1 MTNSH
6 ASSLALLG
14 GTPEITTHDRHFSW
28 PPIDSRDIE
37 AVTGQVMEAISIPD
51 RSGIVADLEDALAA
65 WLGVRHVV
73 TTCTGTAALHSMY
86 AAAGISPGDEV
97 LVPALTFHAT
107 ATPLL
112 HLGARP
118 VLVDVGADGQ
128 LDLDAAARLVSP
140 RTKAMV
146 AVHLWGLPEN
156 AHALTAFASEHD
168 VMLLEDGSHAHGA
181 SWGGRLVG
189 TYGRAAAFSLNGPK
203 PLSAGEG
210 GFVATDDTDLYYRLL
225 LHGQYNKRCRTEIPA
240 GHPLA
245 KYATTGQGLK
255 LRIHPLAAALA
266 RAQLPRLEGYL
277 TGRAACAER
286 LCAAL
291 ENVPGL
297 RVPRLNPGARA
308 SWYALPLRYEPA
320 ELGGLP
326 IARFLAA
333 VHAEGATEVDL
344 PGSTRPLGDHPLF
357 HTPSELIR
365 HYPVAQGTAPGGC
378 RGAARVHAST
388 LKLPVWHRPED
399 STLANSYTV
408 ALTKV
413 ARRHKDLL

>member
-1 MTNSH
+1 MNNSST
-6 ASSLALLG
+6 ASLALLG
-14 GTPEITTHDRHFSW
+14 GQPEITTRGGHFAW

-37 AVTGQVMEAISIPD
+37 AVTRQLMDAVSIPG
-51 RSGIVADLEDALAA
+51 RAGIVAELEDALAT
-65 WLGVRHVV
+65 WLGVRYVV

-86 AAAGISPGDEV
+86 AAAGIGPGDEV

-118 VLVDVGADGQ
+118 VLVDVDDDGQ
-128 LDLDAAARLVSP
+128 LNLDAATGLVSP
-140 RTKAMV
+140 RTKALV

-156 AHALTAFASEHD
+156 ADALAAFAGEHD
-168 VMLLEDGSHAHGA
+168 VILLEDGSHAHGA

-210 GFVATDDTDLYYRLL
+210 GFVATDDTELYYRLL
-225 LHGQYNKRCRTEIPA
+225 LHGQYNKRCRTEIPS

-245 KYATTGQGLK
+245 KFATTGQGLK

-277 TGRAACAER
+277 TGRATCAER
-286 LCAAL
+286 ICAVL

-297 RVPRLNPGARA
+297 RTPRLDPAARA
-308 SWYALPLRYEPA
+308 SWYTLPLRYESA
-320 ELGGLP
+320 ALGGLP
-326 IARFLAA
+326 LARFLAA
-333 VHAEGATEVDL
+333 VHAEGAMAVDH

-357 HTPSELIR
+357 RAPREMIP
-365 HYPVAQGTAPGGC
+365 HYPGAQDPVLGEC

-399 STLANSYTV
+399 SAFADAYAAALA
-408 ALTKV
+408 KV
-413 ARRHKDLL
+413 ARHHKELL